1 MDSYEIEIKSLL
13 GGKEVA
19 DELKRKLKEVDPS
32 LKLISQ
38 NSQLNHYF
46 IGGDLEKLY
55 ENVSEYIPDTT
66 REQFRKIIKEARDV
80 SVRSRWVNGT
90 ALLVLKGS
98 IDDTTSANGIS
109 RIEFEEAVSGKSL
122 EELDELILGA
132 EFKYQAKWSR
142 EREEYACKGINVSI
156 DKNAGYGYLAE
167 FEKIV
172 DDSGKA
178 EDAQAELRSLMGE
191 VGAVELAQD
200 RLERMFAYYNDNW
213 REFYG
218 TDKIFVIE

>member
-1 MDSYEIEIKSLL
+1 MVRQITRRFGSF
-13 GGKEVA
+13 
-19 DELKRKLKEVDPS
+19 
-32 LKLISQ
+32 
-38 NSQLNHYF
+38 LN
-46 IGGDLEKLY
+46 L
-55 ENVSEYIPDTT
+55 S
-66 REQFRKIIKEARDV
+66 QFRKIIKEARDV